1 MQSFGSLFEKELKV
15 LINAE
20 CESVKNDL
28 ERFTDGI
35 ERLFK
40 NQGKLLAFRKVEELM
55 EEAAKLADQS
65 NR

>member
-28 ERFTDGI
+28 ECFTDGI